1 MQEGYKN
8 TFGDDEKMKYKVLE
22 NIGKFLFDSIYQT
35 GINKK
40 IAVIL
45 GEQALD
51 LKILLTNPYITK
63 IDILEYFEY
72 CILQEAQS
80 DFEIDEGF
88 MGQYDIYPLD
98 VLSKSL
104 FENDPKPSYASEYI
118 GIIGECF
125 LGNLIDFTCKDEK
138 RSLSCSFD
146 SPFEAWKYFK
156 EIFFYQYQNY
166 LYDNSKK
173 EEYSKILWSNF
184 KDWNSWDIGVSLTK
198 KGSKY
203 LEEIL
208 EPRFYNKYKDLSVE
222 IDDNGNIIRWIGEIN
237 R

>member
-1 MQEGYKN
+1 
-8 TFGDDEKMKYKVLE
+8 MKYKALE
-22 NIGKFLFDSIYQT
+22 SIDTFLFNSIYKT

-51 LKILLTNPYITK
+51 LKILLTNPHITK

-72 CILQEAQS
+72 YILQEAHS

-98 VLSKSL
+98 ILSKSL
-104 FENDPKPSYASEYI
+104 FENDPQPSYASEYI

-125 LGNLIDFTCKDEK
+125 LGNLIDFTCKDEEK
-138 RSLSCSFD
+138 SLFHSFN

-166 LYDNSKK
+166 LYDYSKK
-173 EEYSKILWSNF
+173 EDCSKILWNNP
-184 KDWNSWDIGVSLTK
+184 KNWNSWDINVIRTP
-198 KGSKY
+198 KGTQY
-203 LEEIL
+203 FNEIL
-208 EPRFYNKYKDLSVE
+208 APRFYNKYKDLEVE
-222 IDDNGNIIRWIGEIN
+222 IDDKGNIVRWIGQIN